1 MMFARV
7 LWNIF
12 RRAVLVIWPN
22 RGHEITGTSR
32 VKCPESKK
40 FQRIEPRTASFG
52 CGCRSQLYQ
61 RDRTRQKFSI
71 NRCSGADRTCS
82 RNRPTRVTKQEGLI
96 LPEITSVRTT
106 AEAIGRISCI
116 KTGEEIGLLYR
127 WDNGETQAALHNDGE
142 PIAQHNSELTT
153 EPDIG
158 GKRS

>member
-1 MMFARV
+1 MFARV

-82 RNRPTRVTKQEGLI
+82 RNRPTRVIKQEGLI

-127 WDNGETQAALHNDGE
+127 WDNGETQAAIYDDSLLRSTICPE
-142 PIAQHNSELTT
+142 QHEV
-153 EPDIG
+153 PDPG
-158 GKRS
+158 ANRG